1 MSSYRGPLRSAT
13 YCFCGVHMKLYHS
26 FLLLGEIQTIDLDD
40 LLPAGEMSVYIFT
53 QIIQAELLVQN
64 KLIYVSGC
72 YHISSLQ
79 SRCIRK
85 NQDKKTK
92 CTETQ

>member
-1 MSSYRGPLRSAT
+1 
-13 YCFCGVHMKLYHS
+13 MKLYHS
-26 FLLLGEIQTIDLDD
+26 SLLLGEIQTIDLDD
-40 LLPAGEMSVYIFT
+40 LSPASEMSVYIFT
-53 QIIQAELLVQN
+53 LIIQAELLVQN

-72 YHISSLQ
+72 YRIPSLQ

-92 CTETQ
+92 YTETQ